1 VIGTDFTGSW
11 KSNYHTITASIVGK
25 YFINTVFHIFLDDL
39 DEKTRRNSDYDENGN
54 PLDRYLQMRGSPKLS
69 SGSSVIRKN
78 YPGAASSAFPSHFKD
93 FGPYSLGGTPIN
105 ELDGSS
111 YHQSHE
117 ASRAEKK
124 LRKKIKKEKVSYS
137 QEIENYVGNKEID
150 ELLDFIE
157 SDKNGRKPKKN
168 SQTISNDIAVV
179 SKSTEKNN
187 KKNKDRKL
195 IKSANDEK
203 CEPSEKEDASEAKI
217 TDETTPLINSQ
228 KTEFTDYKS
237 NSIENHNVEKVCVPN
252 ESHLNN
258 SINRMGNTTAKN
270 SSNENTEFHKQM
282 NEEKETEKEEIK
294 QPSTPIENIVVETK
308 SEIKQSE
315 NLTNGTEK
323 QIKKDKKTLKSVD
336 KHNQSNKVKPKE
348 MNPKAENIIMNGV
361 DTVLLLENNSIEP
374 KLQSINDKHRNA
386 EKSANKE
393 LSSGDHDH
401 SLNGMVSKDMN
412 ALLLLNELDLVQNED
427 YRFTD
432 FEPLR
437 KEPEFTVVGKKKKKP
452 TSTKE
457 VITSAKETLI
467 PPKPAKREERRKA
480 PRSVTP
486 PPLNKLSS
494 NIEGERT
501 RDLSPSAFPALGS
514 ANQPSF
520 RDARRNSTGDV
531 RMEVQSII
539 KAQDDSDIES
549 VKSLPASSQGVWG
562 QNSLSP
568 RLPVSYAKMA
578 ASPKPS
584 VNSLESSTT
593 EEDPGDPGM
602 DLKAANWKGQIKE
615 RRHSIGSHPENVK
628 ESESSSMKQK
638 FGSQEVL
645 NVCDQD
651 VVLIDSDYPKVEF
664 GDGFENESNSMKNEE
679 NNPSLCSSVSF
690 VDNNLN
696 DTNIIINS
704 HSTSL
709 NCKSVSNSEPAK
721 QTNQDDEE
729 CFHETDKLSESSYK
743 VSNPR
748 KNFETNNVEKV
759 KSTKQT
765 LNNSKKVKQS
775 VIFMD
780 KRVSQTPKNL
790 GISFFFD
797 SENESNVTGVE
808 LENLQKCSS
817 SNLQNSPNNIPKSS
831 DSKKLSRTSDNASV
845 IDSTSISISNNEQGA
860 DFLSKSHPLTGK
872 NGVVDRIIN
881 PNVQNKHHLHN
892 DDAIIFISEH
902 NQFLDAIPISND
914 SQLLNDSKQHVS
926 QHSVGPDNLVCVT
939 IGDRIHV
946 EPNSLPKDV
955 RCKQQVFYCHNL
967 DASCNQRF
975 NFPEAVGYLSRG

>member
-1 VIGTDFTGSW
+1 
-11 KSNYHTITASIVGK
+11 
-25 YFINTVFHIFLDDL
+25 
-39 DEKTRRNSDYDENGN
+39 
-54 PLDRYLQMRGSPKLS
+54 MRSSPKLS
-69 SGSSVIRKN
+69 PGGSVIRKN
-78 YPGAASSAFPSHFKD
+78 YPGAASSAFPSHLKD
-93 FGPYSLGGTPIN
+93 FSPYSIGGTPIN

-168 SQTISNDIAVV
+168 SQTISNDITVV

-203 CEPSEKEDASEAKI
+203 CEPSEKENASEAKI

-228 KTEFTDYKS
+228 KTEFTNYKTHS
-237 NSIENHNVEKVCVPN
+237 VENHNVEKVCVPY
-252 ESHLNN
+252 ESHLKN

-270 SSNENTEFHKQM
+270 SSDENTEFHEQM
-282 NEEKETEKEEIK
+282 NEKKETEKEEIK
-294 QPSTPIENIVVETK
+294 QPSTPIENIVMETK
-308 SEIKQSE
+308 SENIKQSE
-315 NLTNGTEK
+315 NLSNGTEK

-348 MNPKAENIIMNGV
+348 MNPKEENIIMNGV
-361 DTVLLLENNSIEP
+361 NTVLLLEDNSTKP

-393 LSSGDHDH
+393 ILSGDHGH
-401 SLNGMVSKDMN
+401 SLNGMVNKDMN

-457 VITSAKETLI
+457 VTTSAKETLI

-593 EEDPGDPGM
+593 EEDPGDPSM

-664 GDGFENESNSMKNEE
+664 GDGFENESNSMKNKES
-679 NNPSLCSSVSF
+679 NTSLCSSVSF

-704 HSTSL
+704 QSTSL
-709 NCKSVSNSEPAK
+709 NCKSISYPEPAK

-748 KNFETNNVEKV
+748 KNYETNNVEKV
-759 KSTKQT
+759 KLTKQT

-780 KRVSQTPKNL
+780 KRVSQAPKNL

-797 SENESNVTGVE
+797 SENESSVTGVE

-831 DSKKLSRTSDNASV
+831 DSKKLSRTSDNTSV

-902 NQFLDAIPISND
+902 NQLLDAIPISND
-914 SQLLNDSKQHVS
+914 SQLINDSKQHVS
-926 QHSVGPDNLVCVT
+926 QHSVGPDNLVRVT

-946 EPNSLPKDV
+946 EANSLPKDV
-955 RCKQQVFYCHNL
+955 RCKQQVFYCHNS

-975 NFPEAVGYLSRG
+975 NFPEAVGYLNRGE